1 MPRPKGEVWKYFQ
14 ELPEHQNGSLVQCSE
29 CGVRI
34 TRGSAEASRGSL
46 NTSSMTDHLRRNH
59 SEVLEKIENR
69 KAEKLA
75 RFYLTLTPP
84 PTSTFVERL
93 FSQAGTRNTL
103 LPETLERMMFL
114 RSNMV
119 AANFEM
125 EYWGELESDPQV
137 RYNISTG
144 PVPWLTWIYYYSSLT
159 FWRNW
164 CWMLMLESGREGR
177 RLGLCWCWFWYLF
190 FVFVICLP
198 ASALSQ

>member
-14 ELPEHQNGSLVQCSE
+14 ELPEHQNGSLVQCLE

-114 RSNMV
+114 RSNMDS
-119 AANFEM
+119 
-125 EYWGELESDPQV
+125 GEDDVPPEHHGGGKLWDGVLRRVGV
-137 RYNISTG
+137 R
-144 PVPWLTWIYYYSSLT
+144 P
-159 FWRNW
+159 
-164 CWMLMLESGREGR
+164 SGE
-177 RLGLCWCWFWYLF
+177 
-190 FVFVICLP
+190 I
-198 ASALSQ
+198 

>member
-1 MPRPKGEVWKYFQ
+1 MGEVWKYFQ
-14 ELPEHQNGSLVQCSE
+14 ELPEHQNGSLVQCSK

-84 PTSTFVERL
+84 PTRMWVERL
-93 FSQAGTRNTL
+93 FSQAGNFLTDTRNTL

-114 RSNMV
+114 RSNIV

-125 EYWGELESDPQV
+125 EY
-137 RYNISTG
+137 
-144 PVPWLTWIYYYSSLT
+144 
-159 FWRNW
+159 
-164 CWMLMLESGREGR
+164 
-177 RLGLCWCWFWYLF
+177 
-190 FVFVICLP
+190 
-198 ASALSQ
+198 